1 MSKVYTSIEELIG
14 KTPLLRLDRLKRQLS
29 LKCDIYAKL
38 ESFNPGGSTKDRAAY
53 EMLEGAIRDGL
64 ITKDT
69 VIIEPTSGNTGIGLA
84 LIGATRGYKTVIVM
98 PDSMSRERQLLMSAY
113 GAELVLTDGALGLA
127 GAIAKANELYASY
140 ESAFIPSQFTNEN
153 NRLAH
158 YKTTGPEIFDA
169 LCGKVDIFVAGIG
182 TGGTVSGVGRYLKE
196 RCESVKI
203 IGVEPADSPVL
214 TEGRAGAHKLQGIGA
229 NFVPEVLDRG
239 VLDEVMTATTDEAFE
254 CAGLLARCEGVLA
267 GISSGASLSCA
278 IRQAKLEENKDKSI
292 VVLLTDTGERYLS
305 SGLFD

>member
-14 KTPLLRLDRLKRQLS
+14 GTPLLRLDRLKKHLS
-29 LKCDIYAKL
+29 LECDIYAKL

-84 LIGATRGYKTVIVM
+84 LIGAARGLRTVIVM

-113 GAELVLTDGALGLA
+113 GAELVLTDGALGMA
-127 GAIAKANELYASY
+127 GAIAKANELCATY

-158 YKTTGPEIFDA
+158 YKTTGPEIYDA
-169 LCGKVDIFVAGIG
+169 LCGKVDIFVAGVG

-196 RCESVKI
+196 RCEGIKI
-203 IGVEPADSPVL
+203 VGVEPADSPML

-239 VLDEVMTATTDEAFE
+239 VLDEVMTATADEAFE
-254 CAGLLARCEGVLA
+254 CARLLARCEGVLA
-267 GISSGASLSCA
+267 GISSGAALSCA
-278 IRQAKLEENKDKSI
+278 IRQARRDENSGKSI

>member
-14 KTPLLRLDRLKRQLS
+14 KTPLLRLDRLKERLS

-84 LIGATRGYKTVIVM
+84 LIGAARGYKTVIVM

-113 GAELVLTDGALGLA
+113 GAELVLTDGKLGMA
-127 GAIAKANELYASY
+127 GAIAKANELCESYA
-140 ESAFIPSQFTNEN
+140 SAFIPSQFTNEN

-158 YKTTGPEIFDA
+158 YKATGPEIFDA

-196 RCESVKI
+196 KRASVKI
-203 IGVEPADSPVL
+203 VGVEPADSPML

-229 NFVPEVLDRG
+229 NFVPDVLDRG
-239 VLDEVMTATTDEAFE
+239 VLDEVMTATTDDAFE
-254 CAGLLARCEGVLA
+254 CARLLARCEGVLS
-267 GISSGASLSCA
+267 GISSGAALSCA
-278 IRQAKLEENKDKSI
+278 IRQANREENKDKSI

>member
-14 KTPLLRLDRLKRQLS
+14 KTPLLRLDRLRDSLS

-84 LIGATRGYKTVIVM
+84 LIGAARGYKTVIVM

-113 GAELVLTDGALGLA
+113 GAELVLTDGALGMA
-127 GAIAKANELYASY
+127 GAIAKANELCASY
-140 ESAFIPSQFTNEN
+140 ASAFIPSQFTNEN

-196 RCESVKI
+196 KLAGVKI
-203 IGVEPADSPVL
+203 VGVEPADSPML

-229 NFVPEVLDRG
+229 NFVPEVLDRC
-239 VLDEVMTATTDEAFE
+239 VLDEVMVATTDEAFE
-254 CAGLLARCEGVLA
+254 CARVLARCEGVLA
-267 GISSGASLSCA
+267 GISSGAALSCA
-278 IRQAKLEENKDKSI
+278 IRQAKREENKDKSI